1 MPTNCPDL
9 VREILGAAGLDGE
22 EAVKGPDGTEIPL
35 RLGLLQTFDL
45 KTFLAELPGKADSA
59 VELAADLRKL
69 QPRLYSIASS
79 PKAHPGE
86 VHLTVAIVRYDLNG
100 RSRKGVCSTF
110 LADRVGSESKIPVFI
125 HKSPNFKMPA
135 DGSKPMI
142 MVGPGTGIAPFRAFL
157 EERRALGANGKN
169 WLFFGDQ
176 RAAFDFLYR
185 DELEAMQKDGVLTKL
200 DTAFSRDQAQKVY
213 VQDRMRE
220 SADEI
225 WAWLQD
231 GGYFYVCGDA
241 RRMAKDVDMEL
252 HKVAETA
259 GELSSEKAVE
269 YVKELKAEK
278 RYLRDV
284 Y

>member
-1 MPTNCPDL
+1 MARRQSRVQT
-9 VREILGAAGLDGE
+9 
-22 EAVKGPDGTEIPL
+22 GTEIPL
-35 RLGLLQTFDL
+35 RLGLLQKFDL

-59 VELAADLRKL
+59 VEFAADLRKL

-125 HKSPNFKMPA
+125 HKSPSFKMPA

-185 DELEAMQKDGVLTKL
+185 DELEAMQKDGVLTRL

-259 GELSSEKAVE
+259 GGLSSEKAVE